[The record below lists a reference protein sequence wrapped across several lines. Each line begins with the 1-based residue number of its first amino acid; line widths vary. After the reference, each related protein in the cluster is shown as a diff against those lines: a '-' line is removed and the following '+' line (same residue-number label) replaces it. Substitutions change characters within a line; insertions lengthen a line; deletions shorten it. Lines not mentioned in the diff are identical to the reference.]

1 MGRAVHDPE
10 DPHVIE
16 IVGDGPYETVA
27 ALNKIADGGADRFS
41 KSGDSIRGL
50 SGLSSNTKRQVSRK
64 INKFHAGHDSEAKSK
79 NVHPDFALSG
89 YNFFDVVPP
98 PYNLD
103 YLAKIYEISAPH
115 KAAVDAK
122 VSNIV
127 GLGYEWLESYKTTE
141 KLSQVSGDSLK
152 RARRKVERAKQSMT
166 EWLEHTNAEDTFDEV
181 MKKVWTDV
189 ETTGNGYLELGRKK
203 TGEIGY
209 IGHIP
214 STTMRVRS
222 KKDGY
227 VQIVDRTVTFFRN
240 YGADTTDPIG
250 NDSNPNEIIH
260 FKKYTSSS
268 TYYGVPDVVAA
279 TNAIAG
285 NEFASRFNLD
295 YFEHKAVP
303 RYMVVLKGA
312 KLSEASEA
320 KLVNFLSSGLKGQH
334 HRTLYIPLPADDGT
348 TKVEFR
354 LEPVEANIQDA
365 SFINYYKHNRAD
377 ILMSH
382 RVPPTKVGLSEGV
395 TLAVARDADKMFKEQ
410 VCRPAQSVI
419 EKKLRTVFEEKTD
432 ALWFKLKELTLTD
445 EETMSKIHERRLRMK
460 MQTPNEARA
469 DIGLPS
475 YDGGDTMVEIGG
487 AAARNQRAEAR
498 NSRTRS
504 QNRDSNSP
512 DNDGEA
518 RNPQG
523 EGRQQQ

>member
-1 MGRAVHDPE
+1 MGRAVHEPDE
-10 DPHVIE
+10 PHVIE
-16 IVGDGPYETVA
+16 IVGDGPYETMDA
-27 ALNKIADGGADRFS
+27 MNKIADGGSDRFA
-41 KSGDSIRGL
+41 KSGEAIRGL
-50 SGLSSNTKRQVSRK
+50 DGLSSNTKRQVSRK
-64 INKFHAGHDSEAKSK
+64 INKFHASHDHETKSK
-79 NVHPDFALSG
+79 AVHSEQLTG

-103 YLAKIYEISAPH
+103 YLAKLYEISAPH

-127 GLGYEWLESYKTTE
+127 GLGYEWGESYKTTE
-141 KLSQVSGDSLK
+141 KLADLEGDSLK
-152 RARRKVERAKQSMT
+152 RARRKVERGKQAMT
-166 EWLEHTNAEDTFDEV
+166 EWLEHNNAEDTFDEI

-209 IGHIP
+209 IGHIA

-227 VQIVDRTVTFFRN
+227 VQIVGQSVIFFRN
-240 YGADTTDPIG
+240 YGDTTTTDPIG
-250 NDSNPNEIIH
+250 DDRDPNEIIH

-268 TYYGVPDVVAA
+268 SYYGVPDVVSA
-279 TNAIAG
+279 TNAVAG
-285 NEFASRFNLD
+285 NEFAARFNLD

-303 RYMVVLKGA
+303 RYIVVIKGA
-312 KLSEASEA
+312 KLSETSEA

-348 TKVEFR
+348 NKVEFKM
-354 LEPVEANIQDA
+354 EAVEAKIQDA
-365 SFINYYKHNRAD
+365 SFISYYQHNRAD
-377 ILMSH
+377 ILMAH

-410 VCRPAQSVI
+410 VCRPAQRVI
-419 EKKLRTVFEEKTD
+419 EQKLRTVFGEKTD

-445 EETMSKIHERRLRMK
+445 EDTLSKIHERRIRMK

-469 DIGLPS
+469 EIGLPS
-475 YDGGDTMVEIGG
+475 YDGGDEMVEIGG
-487 AAARNQRAEAR
+487 SYARDQRAQAR
-498 NSRTRS
+498 NSRSRTRE
-504 QNRDSNSP
+504 RDANAP

-523 EGRQQQ
+523 EGRQTS